1 MEAYTL
7 VVSNPPHN
15 EVNARQAAP
24 CFGLPPAEAR
34 MKANYP
40 VPEIWLADTDKN
52 KMEEAAQALREAGL
66 NVVVVA
72 SEELANFPP
81 QVKVKS
87 FSFADSHLLVSV
99 EDTDVE
105 LPYDAAIT
113 AVFCKPREQAA
124 EERHSIASS
133 GSVGFGRR
141 VFMTSTRSSM
151 TGLEGRSSMAGSGTG
166 DQAESSAF
174 LDVYAPGDGGLKRI
188 SIFQDVVDFS
198 GLGELKLA
206 RATDNLAMFVAEFED
221 RFTQAT
227 VDRRMEKARVRN
239 VQLVRKGTPQ
249 YGHRRGFSYA
259 TESLYKLL
267 ESVSPELKRLSQFEL
282 GSRLAY
288 LTRR

>member
-40 VPEIWLADTDKN
+40 APEIWLADTDKS
-52 KMEEAAQALREAGL
+52 KMEEEAQALREAGL

-72 SEELANFPP
+72 GEELANFPP

-99 EDTDVE
+99 EDSDVE
-105 LPYDAAIT
+105 LAYDAAIT
-113 AVFCKPREQAA
+113 AVFCKPREQTV

-141 VFMTSTRSSM
+141 VFMTRTRASM
-151 TGLEGRSSMAGSGTG
+151 TGLEGRSSMAGSGAG
-166 DQAESSAF
+166 DQTESAF
-174 LDVYAPGDGGLKRI
+174 LDIYASGDGGLKRI
-188 SIFQDVVDFS
+188 SVIQDVVDFS

-206 RATDNLAMFVAEFED
+206 RATDNLVMFVAEFVD

-227 VDRRMEKARVRN
+227 VDRRMEKARVRKA
-239 VQLVRKGTPQ
+239 QLVRKATPQ

-259 TESLYKLL
+259 TESLSKLL

-288 LTRR
+288 LTWR

>member
-15 EVNARQAAP
+15 DVNARQAAP

-40 VPEIWLADTDKN
+40 APEIWLADTDKS
-52 KMEEAAQALREAGL
+52 KMEEAAQDLREAGL
-66 NVVVVA
+66 NVVAVA
-72 SEELANFPP
+72 GEELANFPP

-99 EDTDVE
+99 EDSDVE
-105 LPYDAAIT
+105 LAYDAAI
-113 AVFCKPREQAA
+113 AVVFCKPREQAV
-124 EERHSIASS
+124 EERHSIGSS
-133 GSVGFGRR
+133 GSVGLGRR
-141 VFMTSTRSSM
+141 VFMTSTRASM
-151 TGLEGRSSMAGSGTG
+151 TGLEGRSSMGGSGAG
-166 DQAESSAF
+166 DQTESAF
-174 LDVYAPGDGGLKRI
+174 LDIYASGDGGLKRI
-188 SIFQDVVDFS
+188 SVIQDVVDFS

-206 RATDNLAMFVAEFED
+206 RAADNLVMFVAEFED

-227 VDRRMEKARVRN
+227 VDRRMEKARLRKA
-239 VQLVRKGTPQ
+239 QLVRKATPQ

-259 TESLYKLL
+259 TESLSKLL
-267 ESVSPELKRLSQFEL
+267 ESVSPELKAVSQFEL

-288 LTRR
+288 LTWR